1 MYEELTKLSA
11 LHQSKIDEMYK
22 YLEISSKKYE
32 LKKLEEEAS
41 TVEFWSNQKKAQD
54 NINAT
59 SKIKKILDPY
69 EKIVGDLEDL
79 TILLELLR
87 TEEKGAIEE
96 AILVEKKISEDI
108 SQLEIQL
115 LLGNEFDENNAY
127 LTLHAGAGGTES
139 CDWAD
144 MLYRMYTRY
153 AESKGFKCQ
162 VLDYQAGDEAGIKS
176 ISILI
181 KGPYA
186 YGLLKSERGVH
197 RLVRISPF
205 DSQSRRHTSFSAA
218 DVSPELKDDIDIEV
232 NDAELRIDTYRAQGA
247 GGQHVN
253 TTDSAVRI
261 VHLPSGTVVQCQ
273 AERSQHKNK
282 ATALNMLKARLY
294 EIEQDKKRKAVDQL
308 YSDKGEISWGSQIR
322 SYVMQPYTM
331 VKDHRTDEQIGNIQ
345 DVLDGNISA
354 FVYAY
359 LKKF

>member
-11 LHQSKIDEMYK
+11 LHQNKIDEMYK
-22 YLEISSKKYE
+22 YLEISLKKYE

-139 CDWAD
+139 C
-144 MLYRMYTRY
+144 L
-153 AESKGFKCQ
+153 S
-162 VLDYQAGDEAGIKS
+162 
-176 ISILI
+176 LI
-181 KGPYA
+181 
-186 YGLLKSERGVH
+186 H
-197 RLVRISPF
+197 I
-205 DSQSRRHTSFSAA
+205 
-218 DVSPELKDDIDIEV
+218 
-232 NDAELRIDTYRAQGA
+232 
-247 GGQHVN
+247 
-253 TTDSAVRI
+253 
-261 VHLPSGTVVQCQ
+261 
-273 AERSQHKNK
+273 
-282 ATALNMLKARLY
+282 
-294 EIEQDKKRKAVDQL
+294 
-308 YSDKGEISWGSQIR
+308 
-322 SYVMQPYTM
+322 
-331 VKDHRTDEQIGNIQ
+331 
-345 DVLDGNISA
+345 
-354 FVYAY
+354 
-359 LKKF
+359 